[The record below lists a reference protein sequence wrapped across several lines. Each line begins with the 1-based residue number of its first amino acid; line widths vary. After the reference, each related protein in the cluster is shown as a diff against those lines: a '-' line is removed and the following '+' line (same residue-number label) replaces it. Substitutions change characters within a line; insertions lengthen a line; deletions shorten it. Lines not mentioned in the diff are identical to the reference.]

1 MGGTSGFLA
10 FEPIHEVKTAVIT
23 DYLGAIPEKKGE
35 ALNMKALEEQRSVMV
50 RKNIG
55 EVIDSLIVQ
64 PQNLLPTSIQLS
76 EVFSFNSS

>member
-23 DYLGAIPEKKGE
+23 DYLGVIPEKKGE

-64 PQNLLPTSIQLS
+64 P
-76 EVFSFNSS
+76 